1 MLKGH
6 VFKEQVF
13 GNQIYALA
21 NDTFLNGLC
30 GIFNYKE
37 NMKITKSTDKIVVYS
52 GCVCI
57 RGRLLEEDTYTEIQ
71 TDTDTAF
78 CKLVI
83 EVDLNKENT
92 DISFKQAQ
100 YRIIKSISS
109 YPNLTQN
116 NIVATNSGV
125 YQYELARFKTSSS
138 GISDFKDMRTF
149 LTYKSIYTQ
158 IINEYHSILD
168 NLKKELASVKDGSI
182 FVLKETGKGL
192 STNDFTNA
200 LLQKLNGIAN
210 KANNY
215 IHPNSSGYKHI
226 PVGGTAGQVL
236 KWAANG
242 QAYWGTDNN
251 TTYGLA
257 TTSKNGLMS
266 AKDKTKLNSIPSTTA
281 TITTNGLM
289 SSGDKTKLNNCLQ
302 QQILYNNTNGTTGAV
317 TLSQDK
323 SNFKYIEIFAVI
335 GETEIYEKVEV
346 KGTNR
351 TRLRDNYSETG
362 SQYSFRDEII
372 TITNT
377 NITRNKM
384 VSFTVALSGE
394 KALKTSTTQFKITKV
409 VGYK

>member
-6 VFKEQVF
+6 VFTDQVF
-13 GNQIYALA
+13 GNHIYALS

-30 GIFNYKE
+30 GIFEYKE
-37 NMKITKSTDKIVVYS
+37 NMKITKSTDRIVVRS
-52 GCVCI
+52 GCICI
-57 RGRLLEEDTYTEIQ
+57 RGRLLEEDTYTEIPV
-71 TDTDTAF
+71 DTDTAF

-83 EVDLNKENT
+83 EINLDKENT

-100 YRIIKSISS
+100 YRIIKSITT

-149 LTYKSIYTQ
+149 LTYKYIFAQ
-158 IINEYHSILD
+158 IMSEYHSIID
-168 NLKKELASVKDGSI
+168 DLKKELASVKDGSI
-182 FVLKETGKGL
+182 FVLKENGKGL
-192 STNDFTNA
+192 STNDFTNV
-200 LLQKLNGIAN
+200 LLQKLNGIASG
-210 KANNY
+210 ANNY
-215 IHPNSSGYKHI
+215 KHPNNSGFKHI
-226 PVGGTAGQVL
+226 PAGGAAGQVL

-242 QAYWGTDNN
+242 EAYWGNDNN

-266 AKDKTKLNSIPSTTA
+266 
-281 TITTNGLM
+281 
-289 SSGDKTKLNNCLQ
+289 SGDKTKLDNCLY
-302 QQILYNNTNGTTGAV
+302 QQILYNNTNGTTGTV
-317 TLSQDK
+317 TLSQNK
-323 SNFKYIEIFAVI
+323 NNFKYIEVFAII
-335 GETEIYEKVEV
+335 GEAEIYEKIDV

-362 SQYSFRDEII
+362 SQYSFRDELI

-377 NITRNKM
+377 NIARNKM
-384 VSFTVALSGE
+384 VSFTMTVSGE
-394 KALKTSTTQFKITKV
+394 TALKSSTTQFKITKV

>member
-6 VFKEQVF
+6 VFTDQVF
-13 GNQIYALA
+13 GNHIYALS

-30 GIFNYKE
+30 GIFEYKE
-37 NMKITKSTDKIVVYS
+37 NMKITKSTDKIVVGS
-52 GCVCI
+52 GCICI
-57 RGRLLEEDTYTEIQ
+57 RGRLLEEDTYTEIPV
-71 TDTDTAF
+71 DTDTAF

-83 EVDLNKENT
+83 EINLDKENT

-100 YRIIKSISS
+100 YRIIKSITT

-149 LTYKSIYTQ
+149 LTYKYIFAQ
-158 IINEYHSILD
+158 IMSEYHSIID
-168 NLKKELASVKDGSI
+168 DLKKELASVKDGSI

-192 STNDFTNA
+192 STNDFTNV
-200 LLQKLNGIAN
+200 LLQKLNGIASG
-210 KANNY
+210 ANNY
-215 IHPNSSGYKHI
+215 KHPNNSGFKHI
-226 PVGGTAGQVL
+226 PAGGAAGQVL

-242 QAYWGTDNN
+242 EAYWGNDNN

-266 AKDKTKLNSIPSTTA
+266 AGDKAKLNNLPSTVATTTA
-281 TITTNGLM
+281 NGLM
-289 SSGDKTKLNNCLQ
+289 SSGDKAKLNNCLQ
-302 QQILYNNTNGTTGAV
+302 QQILYNNANGTTGVV
-317 TLSQDK
+317 TLSQSK
-323 SNFKYIEIFAVI
+323 SNFKYIEVFAVI
-335 GETEIYEKVEV
+335 GETEIYEKVDV

-362 SQYSFRDEII
+362 SQYSFRDELI

-384 VSFTVALSGE
+384 VSFTMTVSGE
-394 KALKTSTTQFKITKV
+394 TALKSSTTEFKITKV